1 MKQKLTERK
10 QELDEFTI
18 TLCDFQSKKLEEEEH
33 NKSISNRRKKILQIR
48 TDIRKIK
55 NKKQTREN
63 SKKPMKILSKIN
75 TINKPLARLTRI
87 KGEITQIANIRN

>member
-33 NKSISNRRKKILQIR
+33 NKSISNRRKKEYY
-48 TDIRKIK
+48 K
-55 NKKQTREN
+55 
-63 SKKPMKILSKIN
+63 
-75 TINKPLARLTRI
+75 
-87 KGEITQIANIRN
+87 